1 MSSSVSDSDRRFS
14 LLRRGVNRKKI
25 VKMRLIKVALTCKAT
40 GRG

>member
-1 MSSSVSDSDRRFS
+1 MSSSVSDSGRRFS

-25 VKMRLIKVALTCKAT
+25 VKMRLIKVALKAT